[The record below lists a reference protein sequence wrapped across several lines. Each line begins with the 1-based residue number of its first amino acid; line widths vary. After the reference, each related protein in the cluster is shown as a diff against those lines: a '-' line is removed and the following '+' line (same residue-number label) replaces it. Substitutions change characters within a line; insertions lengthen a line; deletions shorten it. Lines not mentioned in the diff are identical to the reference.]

1 MTTTRTADHFP
12 LLQADAAEI
21 VSAVLAKERRV
32 LLCGAPGVGKST
44 LVSILAAELAQQGQ
58 ECWCLGAD
66 PGSPLMGVPGA
77 VSLGRW
83 VEGDWQVGSVA
94 ALCTLDAG
102 RFRLPLVSV
111 VRQLMQSPIE
121 GTLLIDGP
129 GVVRGVAGGELL
141 AGLVGE
147 VQPDTILLMVREDE
161 SPPLLNELKGLEA
174 EGIEV
179 YQIVAA
185 EQAAR
190 PSKRAR
196 ARQRTAQ
203 WERYLASAAYHELEL
218 DSFNLTGTPPP
229 REAAHA
235 WTGRQVALLAGQR
248 TVALGE
254 VERLQ
259 GNRLSLRVPAAAGT
273 IDTLLLRDA
282 TRSADGLL
290 ETADL
295 WTPERLA
302 YLPPVDLLPAV
313 EVSGGPRLVGRVGPA
328 DVALINGV
336 FGDPLLHVRLRHQRR
351 SLLFDLGG
359 GERLSARVAHQVSD
373 VFITHAHLDHIGGF
387 LWLLRSRIGEFPPCR
402 LYGPPGLAAHIAGF
416 LQGALWDRVA
426 IHGPRFEVVEFD
438 GEQLRSYRLQ
448 ATRPQPEL
456 FEERE
461 VEAGVIVEEVGYRI
475 RAVVLDHGGTP
486 VVAYALEPER
496 QLNVRKDRLR
506 ARGWE
511 PGPWLNALKQQL
523 LAGSEEAT
531 IELPDGSRESVAS
544 LAADLLL
551 ITPGKHLVYATDLAD
566 SAENRQRLIALAKNA
581 HTFFCEASFMVAEE
595 EHARRNGHLTTRA
608 CGEIAM
614 AAGVARL
621 VPFHFS
627 RRYLGE
633 PQPIY
638 EEIQTVCPR
647 VVVPASPRLF
657 EAASEV
663 LEQVPFEA
671 Q

>member
-1 MTTTRTADHFP
+1 MTTTETSEHFPQLTAD
-12 LLQADAAEI
+12 ATEI
-21 VSAVLAKERRV
+21 VSTVLPHDRRV
-32 LLCGAPGVGKST
+32 LLYGAPGVGKST
-44 LVSILAAELAQQGQ
+44 LASRLASELAQRGRG
-58 ECWCLGAD
+58 CWCLGAD

-83 VEGDWQVGSVA
+83 LEGMWQVNSAA

-102 RFRLPLVSV
+102 RFRLPLVAAAQ
-111 VRQLMQSPIE
+111 QLAQQPVD
-121 GTLLIDGP
+121 GTLLIDAP
-129 GVVRGVAGGELL
+129 GVVRGVAGRELL
-141 AGLVGE
+141 EGLVGAL
-147 VQPDTILLMVREDE
+147 QPDAILLVVAEGE
-161 SPPLLNELKGLEA
+161 VPQLLDELKRLAAGGMA
-174 EGIEV
+174 I
-179 YQIVAA
+179 YQVVAA
-185 EQAAR
+185 EEAQR
-190 PSKRAR
+190 PGKRAR

-203 WERYLASAAYHELEL
+203 WEHYLASAAIHQLEL
-218 DSFNLTGTPPP
+218 DSLNLTGTPPP
-229 REAAHA
+229 REASHA

-259 GNRLSLRVPAAAGT
+259 GNRLSLRVPATAAT

-282 TRSADGLL
+282 TRTADGLL
-290 ETADL
+290 ETAEP

-302 YLPPVDLLPAV
+302 YLPPVDLLPSV
-313 EVSGGPRLVGRVGPA
+313 ELSGGPRLVGRVGPA

-336 FGDPLLHVRLRHQRR
+336 FGDPLLHVRMRHQRR

-402 LYGPPGLAAHIAGF
+402 LYGPPGLAAHVAGF
-416 LQGALWDRVA
+416 LRGALWDRVA
-426 IHGPRFEVVEFD
+426 LHGPRFEVLEFD
-438 GEQLRSYRLQ
+438 GRQLRSFRLQ

-456 FEERE
+456 YEERE
-461 VEAGVIVEEVGYRI
+461 VEQGVIVQALGYRI

-496 QLNVRKDRLR
+496 QINVRKDRLV

-511 PGPWLNALKQQL
+511 PGPWLNTLKQQL
-523 LAGSEEAT
+523 LAGSEEAM
-531 IELPDGSRESVAS
+531 IELPDGGRETVAA

-551 ITPGKHLVYATDLAD
+551 IMPGKHLVYATDLAD
-566 SAENRQRLIALAKNA
+566 SAENRERLIKLAKGA
-581 HTFFCEASFMVAEE
+581 HTFFCEASFRVGEE
-595 EHARRNGHLTTRA
+595 GHALRNGHLTTRA
-608 CGEIAM
+608 CGEIAVQ
-614 AAGVARL
+614 AGVARL

-627 RRYLGE
+627 RRYLDE
-633 PQPIY
+633 PQRLY
-638 EEIQTVCPR
+638 EEIKTVCPQ

-657 EAASEV
+657 EAATEV
-663 LEQVPFEA
+663 LEQLSFEA
-671 Q
+671 E

>member
-1 MTTTRTADHFP
+1 MNTNSTSDLLPLLTADAP
-12 LLQADAAEI
+12 AI
-21 VSAVLAKERRV
+21 VKAVLAQDRRV
-32 LLCGAPGVGKST
+32 LFFGAPGVGKST
-44 LVSILAAELAQQGQ
+44 LVSMMAAELAQQGRG
-58 ECWCLGAD
+58 CWCLGAD
-66 PGSPLMGVPGA
+66 PGSPLLGLPGA
-77 VSLGRW
+77 VSLGHW
-83 VEGDWQVGSVA
+83 AGEWQVTAAS

-102 RFRLPLVSV
+102 RFRLPLTTAVH
-111 VRQLMQSPIE
+111 QLLQQPPE

-129 GVVRGVAGGELL
+129 GVVRGVAGRELL
-141 AGLVGE
+141 EGLVGASQAD
-147 VQPDTILLMVREDE
+147 VILVMTPEGE
-161 SPPLLNELKGLEA
+161 SPPLIDELKGLIAGGIALYQVIAA
-174 EGIEV
+174 EGAV
-179 YQIVAA
+179 
-185 EQAAR
+185 R
-190 PSKRAR
+190 PGKRAR
-196 ARQRTAQ
+196 ARRRTAQ
-203 WERYLASAAYHELEL
+203 WERYLADAAHHELEL
-218 DSFNLTGTPPP
+218 DDLNLTGTPPP
-229 REAAHA
+229 REAVHA
-235 WTGRQVALLAGQR
+235 WTGRQVALLAAQN

-254 VERLQ
+254 VERLH
-259 GNRLSLRVPAAAGT
+259 GNRLSLRIPATAT
-273 IDTLLLRDA
+273 SFDSLLLRDA

-290 ETADL
+290 ETAES
-295 WTPERLA
+295 WTPERLD
-302 YLPPVDLLPAV
+302 YLPPHDLLPSV

-402 LYGPPGLAAHIAGF
+402 LYGPPGLAAHVAGF
-416 LQGALWDRVA
+416 LQWALWDRVA
-426 IHGPRFEVVEFD
+426 IQGPRFEVLEFD
-438 GEQLRSYRLQ
+438 GVQRRSFRLQ

-456 FEERE
+456 YEERE
-461 VEAGVIVEEVGYRI
+461 VVEGVIAKEPGYRI
-475 RAVVLDHGGTP
+475 RAVLLDHGGTP
-486 VVAYALEPER
+486 VVAYALEPDR
-496 QLNVRKDRLR
+496 QLNVRKDRLQ
-506 ARGWE
+506 ARGLE
-511 PGPWLNALKQQL
+511 PGPWLNELKQQL
-523 LAGSEEAT
+523 LAGRDEAM
-531 IELPDGSRESVAS
+531 IELPDGSADTVAE

-566 SAENRQRLIALAKNA
+566 TTENRRRLITLANNA
-581 HTFFCEASFMVAEE
+581 HTFFCEASFMVAEV

-627 RRYLGE
+627 RRYLDE
-633 PQPIY
+633 PEPLY
-638 EEIQTVCPR
+638 EEIQAVCPR
-647 VVVPASPRLF
+647 VVVPPSPRLF